1 MGASALRAVDFSIRG
16 KGLKWILRERKAEMR
31 WDSKNRRNLKLI
43 KALRPV
49 VYLTKKQKVLAT
61 ILSVRR
67 IIQC

>member
-43 KALRPV
+43 KSLRPV
-49 VYLTKKQKVLAT
+49 VC
-61 ILSVRR
+61 LSNK
-67 IIQC
+67 